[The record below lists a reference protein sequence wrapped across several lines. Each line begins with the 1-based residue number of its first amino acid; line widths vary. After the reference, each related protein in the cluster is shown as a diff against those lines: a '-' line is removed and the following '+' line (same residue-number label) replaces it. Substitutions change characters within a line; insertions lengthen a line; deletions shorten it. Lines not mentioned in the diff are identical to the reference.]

1 MAKSSGL
8 AVFALIIAIGAL
20 GLGAYQ
26 VFFVSAP
33 TSEKSGITNTWHDFY
48 YTAEKTSPAFT
59 QLPIDQLLINFTVNS
74 GESAFFLFSTS
85 ATVYAGTPSYIKFF
99 FALDG
104 AELSGLPYPEWTFET
119 FGSRLS
125 APVSFHIALET
136 ISPGAHNISIFIY
149 GNNVNNEI
157 ISSTLLVQT
166 YIS

>member
-1 MAKSSGL
+1 MK
-8 AVFALIIAIGAL
+8 VIV
-20 GLGAYQ
+20 YQ
-26 VFFVSAP
+26 
-33 TSEKSGITNTWHDFY
+33 TMGI
-48 YTAEKTSPAFT
+48 S
-59 QLPIDQLLINFTVNS
+59 
-74 GESAFFLFSTS
+74 
-85 ATVYAGTPSYIKFF
+85 TVYRNIFKSYIQLNY
-99 FALDG
+99 ALDG